1 MELVH
6 VRLTA
11 ADLAGSRRVV
21 VPHARTGLRQ
31 ALLVGEELVVT
42 DQDGEFHG
50 ATVVAVGGDGHDP
63 EYHLRIG
70 ARLPVDLAAQRMRDV
85 DIEPENADLH
95 DVVDLLGDLRDLL
108 RHIDRA

>member
-11 ADLAGSRRVV
+11 ADLAGSGRVV
-21 VPHARTGLRQ
+21 VPHARTGLHE

-50 ATVVAVGGDGHDP
+50 ATVVAVSGDGHDP
-63 EYHLRIG
+63 EYHLKIG
-70 ARLPVDLAAQRMRDV
+70 ARLPLDLAAQRMNDI
-85 DIEPENADLH
+85 DIEPENADLQ
-95 DVVDLLGDLRDLL
+95 DVVDLLGELRDLL
-108 RHIDRA
+108 GHIDKT